1 MINKHQFQSFFLVI
15 SNVLKL
21 LQEHVIS
28 MFYKYTFITASITQN
43 SLNFIVRKE
52 QT

>member
-1 MINKHQFQSFFLVI
+1 MVI

-21 LQEHVIS
+21 LQEHVI

-43 SLNFIVRKE
+43 SLNFIVSKE